1 MSTVNGPAASSI
13 LSQYQLDSQT
23 PAKKEALGK
32 NDFMKLMIAQMKNQN
47 PLDPKNNGDFLAQL
61 AQFSSLEG
69 IQKLSGS
76 VDDVAGQ
83 FRSTQALQA
92 SAMVG
97 RSVLASSQSGVLGAG
112 GQLSG
117 VVNVP
122 STTSSLRVSIVN
134 SAGERVRQLDLGASG
149 AGQTSFNWDGKNSNG
164 DVMPLGRYD
173 IVAEGSYPSGTE
185 QLATLV
191 SANVDSV
198 SLGQGGSITL
208 NLAGQGPVALADV
221 KQIN

>member
-1 MSTVNGPAASSI
+1 MN
-13 LSQYQLDSQT
+13 
-23 PAKKEALGK
+23 
-32 NDFMKLMIAQMKNQN
+32 LMIAQLKNQN
-47 PLDPKNNGDFLAQL
+47 PLEPKNNGDFLAQL

-97 RSVLASSQSGVLGAG
+97 RTVLAPSQTGLLGAD

-122 STTSSLRVSIVN
+122 STTSGLRVSIVN
-134 SAGERVRQLDLGASG
+134 SAGERVRQLDLGSSQ
-149 AGQTSFNWDGKNSNG
+149 AGQANFTWDGKNGNG
-164 DVMPLGRYD
+164 EAMPMGRYE

-185 QLATLV
+185 QLGTLV
-191 SANVDSV
+191 SSNVDSV
-198 SLGQGGSITL
+198 SLGNGGGITL
-208 NLAGQGPVALADV
+208 NLAGMGSIALSDV